1 MSPLLALDGRV
12 SGLAQSATVA
22 INARCATLRGLGRSV
37 FNFGLGQSPFP
48 VPESV
53 VEALRTHAHQKAYL
67 PVNGLGGLREAVSEY
82 LERTQG
88 LRFDPD
94 DIVVG
99 PGSKELLF
107 LLQVVQAGDLHIP
120 TPGWVSYEPQ
130 ARILGRRPVL
140 LPTRADSD
148 YQLEPRVLD
157 GALEQEGVRPRILVL
172 NDPSN
177 PTGRSLDASRRS
189 GIARVAAKHRMV
201 LVSDEIYGPL
211 QYDGG
216 HCSIANDYPEGTI
229 VSTGLSKWCGA
240 GGWRLGV
247 MAFPPSLRS
256 LREAM
261 VAVASETFTSTSA
274 PIQYAAVAAF
284 RGDPAVDRYLLDCRR
299 VLASLLRWSC
309 QAMREYALFVPEPT
323 AAFYLF
329 PDFERHR
336 SALLARGLATSR
348 AIAHALLDETGLA
361 ALPGEAFGRDPS
373 ELTMRFSVIDFDGAA
388 ALQATGSAVDE
399 SFVRL
404 MCPRVVRGL
413 EVLGAWLRGLRGA
426 ARP

>member
-1 MSPLLALDGRV
+1 MIALDRRV
-12 SGLAQSATVA
+12 CGLSQSATVSV
-22 INARCATLRGLGRSV
+22 NARCATLRSQGRSV

-53 VEALRTHAHQKAYL
+53 VEALQANAHQKSYL
-67 PVNGLGGLREAVSEY
+67 AVNGLRALREAVTEY

-107 LLQVVQAGDLHIP
+107 LLQVVQAGDLLIP

-140 LPTRADSD
+140 LLTSADND
-148 YQLEPRVLD
+148 YQLEPQLLD
-157 GALEQEGVRPRILVL
+157 GALELEGARPRILVL
-172 NDPSN
+172 NYPSN
-177 PTGRSLDASRRS
+177 PTGRSLDAAHLS
-189 GIARVAAKHRMV
+189 GIARVAAKHRMI
-201 LVSDEIYGPL
+201 LVSDEIYGAL

-216 HCSIANDYPEGTI
+216 HRSIAKEYPEGTI

-240 GGWRLGV
+240 GGWRLGL
-247 MAFPPSLRS
+247 MAFPPSLRA
-256 LREAM
+256 LRDAM

-274 PIQYAAVAAF
+274 PIQYAAIAAF
-284 RGDPAVDRYLLDCRR
+284 QGNAALDHYLRDCRR
-299 VLASLLRWSC
+299 ILAGALRWSA
-309 QAMREYALFVPEPT
+309 QSMRELGLVVPEPT

-336 SALLARGLATSR
+336 GALLARGISTSR
-348 AIAHALLDETGLA
+348 ALAHALLEEAGIA
-361 ALPGEAFGRDPS
+361 ALAGEVFGRDPS

-388 ALQATGSAVDE
+388 ALQAAPGALDE
-399 SFVRL
+399 SFVSIL
-404 MCPRVVRGL
+404 CPRVLHGFKA
-413 EVLGAWLRGLRGA
+413 LGAWLRGLHEPPRS
-426 ARP
+426 

>member
-1 MSPLLALDGRV
+1 
-12 SGLAQSATVA
+12 
-22 INARCATLRGLGRSV
+22 
-37 FNFGLGQSPFP
+37 
-48 VPESV
+48 
-53 VEALRTHAHQKAYL
+53 
-67 PVNGLGGLREAVSEY
+67 VNGLRDLREAVSEY

-107 LLQVVQAGDLHIP
+107 LLQVVQAGDLLIP

-140 LPTRADSD
+140 LLTSADDD
-148 YQLEPRVLD
+148 YQLDPQLLD
-157 GALEQEGVRPRILVL
+157 STLEREGERPRILVL
-172 NDPSN
+172 NYPSN
-177 PTGRSLDASRRS
+177 PTGRSLDAAHLS
-189 GIARVAAKHRMV
+189 GIAAVAAKHRMI

-216 HCSIANDYPEGTI
+216 HRSIASSYPQGTI

-240 GGWRLGV
+240 GGWRLGL
-247 MAFPPSLRS
+247 MAFPPSLRP
-256 LREAM
+256 LRDAM

-284 RGDPAVDRYLLDCRR
+284 RGDAVLDRYLVECRQ
-299 VLASLLRWSC
+299 VLARILRWSC
-309 QAMREYALFVPEPT
+309 QTMREYGLIVPEPT

-336 SALLARGLATSR
+336 SALLARGLGTSPALAR
-348 AIAHALLDETGLA
+348 ALLDETGIA
-361 ALPGEAFGRDPS
+361 ALPGEVFGRDPS
-373 ELTMRFSVIDFDGAA
+373 ELTMRFSVIDFDGGA
-388 ALQATGSAVDE
+388 ALQAAGDAVDE
-399 SFVRL
+399 SFLRV

-413 EVLGAWLRGLRGA
+413 EVLGAWLRGLRRA
-426 ARP
+426 TRP